1 VFARLVITINAGS
14 GSAMKGAKGH
24 RTDGTY
30 GTHGTYVYPHISL
43 IRPIRL
49 LSTRAPH
56 SARAEIFALPAA
68 SSIRRRALIVTTP
81 PTPLPPPHNRPIV
94 SRAGF

>member
-1 VFARLVITINAGS
+1 VFARLVIMINAGS

-24 RTDGTY
+24 RTDGT
-30 GTHGTYVYPHISL
+30 HGTYVYPHISL
-43 IRPIRL
+43 ISPIGPIRL